1 MSSSRVGFRFLNN
14 ARFAFRNASAPFRR
28 PGAQGFR
35 FQSSEAGAAEQQS
48 AFQRMWNSPVGVK
61 TVHFWYVDFDDSKIY
76 LRPYEIDANLC
87 VIGPPL

>member
-61 TVHFWYVDFDDSKIY
+61 TVHFWY
-76 LRPYEIDANLC
+76 A
-87 VIGPPL
+87 